1 MGNDKFMNKYR
12 IPSAR
17 AAWHDYN
24 GGFYFIT
31 ICTAGRKCYFGHI
44 EHEKMILNVLGQ
56 KLSDKIRDLTN
67 HHPYAVVT
75 VDQIMPN
82 HLHLIVCI
90 DEMMQTNQPTDWGD
104 TNGIDAAVDAAGHVS
119 TENPETPA
127 IKNEKMQAIA
137 DQCGLLST
145 AMGGMKSSLTRFAT
159 DNKIAF
165 GWQTRFHDHII
176 RDEEEYCRIEQ
187 YIRNNPA
194 TWKDDKFYSGE

>member
-1 MGNDKFMNKYR
+1 MNKYR

-56 KLSDKIRDLTN
+56 KLNDKIRDLTN
-67 HHPYAVVT
+67 HHPYAVIT

-90 DEMMQTNQPTDWGD
+90 DEMMQKNHR
-104 TNGIDAAVDAAGHVS
+104 DADGRDVACRVS
-119 TENPETPA
+119 MNNPDNPETPV

-145 AMGGMKSSLTRFAT
+145 AMGGMKSSLTRFAH
-159 DNKIAF
+159 DNKIEF

-194 TWKDDKFYSGE
+194 IWRDDKFYTGE